1 MTELNGIVLSR
12 LQIMVKITSTK
23 HIITCIVFFL
33 HICRKHPDLA
43 FPDLIA
49 VPIGRQVQFKDYEF
63 FAIVHWNSGNAVTA
77 VQIKKLTE

>member
-1 MTELNGIVLSR
+1 MIEVAAAEHVISCF
-12 LQIMVKITSTK
+12 I
-23 HIITCIVFFL
+23 FFL
-33 HICRKHPDLA
+33 HIFGQHADLA

-49 VPIGRQVQFKDYEF
+49 VPIGRHVQFKDYEF